1 MVAKKSK
8 KIKRLVLKIKSLEEA
23 KPTRPKRSEK
33 PVKVLIKKT
42 KQKPPSLVT
51 RAKRRVKKRFISLTK
66 PIEPAAYKARIKVIG
81 IGGGG
86 SSIVS
91 EIASEVKKV
100 GFVVANTDFQALR
113 GATKGTKHFQFGK
126 SITQGLGTGMNP
138 ELGEQAA
145 ESDKEKI
152 KELLKETDF
161 CILVSCLGGG
171 TGSGAAPVFAR
182 ILKNRGIHTLGIF
195 TLPFE
200 FEGGKRAQIAKDSLE
215 KLRQNLNALVIIPN
229 QKIFQIIDKNTS
241 LKEALSTINKALI
254 ENLKGLITLIYSSG
268 LIRVDFADLK
278 TILAGRGRLAYL
290 NSAEVKGPNQIE
302 EFAKKVVSSPLIP
315 YTVQGAKE
323 VLFNIDGGLNL
334 NMSQVEQIGKTISS
348 SINPKARVA
357 FGITQNKKEGI
368 KITLLVNGC
377 KWDEWEQKKEK
388 PKKQPKEKQALITK
402 IQDYNSLAPSRSRS
416 KQASKPKKMVRKKT
430 KEKLPEFPKVQQPEI
445 IQIPTEEPE
454 KVEIKVRKNALEM
467 KESIEKEEKK
477 MITQE
482 RKWETPAFLRRK
494 PSQFK
499 EKSKAQ

>member
-1 MVAKKSK
+1 MVKKKKVKKILLKKKLKRAKEPKGVLFKVKPLEGIK
-8 KIKRLVLKIKSLEEA
+8 KIKIK
-23 KPTRPKRSEK
+23 KPSK
-33 PVKVLIKKT
+33 PVKVLIKKA
-42 KQKPPSLVT
+42 KQKPSSLV
-51 RAKRRVKKRFISLTK
+51 K

-100 GFVVANTDFQALR
+100 VFVVANTDFQALQE
-113 GATKGTKHFQFGK
+113 ATKGIKHFQFGK

-171 TGSGAAPVFAR
+171 TGSGASPVFAN
-182 ILKNRGIHTLGIF
+182 ILRNLGILTLGIF

-200 FEGGKRAQIAKDSLE
+200 FEGEKRAQIAKDSLE
-215 KLRQNLNALVIIPN
+215 KSRQNLNALVIIPN
-229 QKIFQIIDKNTS
+229 QKIFQIIDKNTP

-254 ENLKGLITLIYSSG
+254 ENLEGLITLIYSSG

-278 TILAGRGRLAYL
+278 TILAGRGRLTYL
-290 NSAEVKGPNQIE
+290 NSAKAKGPNQIE
-302 EFAKKVVSSPLIP
+302 ELAKKVVSSSLIP
-315 YTVQGAKE
+315 YSVQGAKE

-334 NMSQVEQIGKTISS
+334 NMSQVEQIGKTISN

-357 FGITQNKKEGI
+357 FGITQNKKEEI

-377 KWDEWEQKKEK
+377 KWDEWGEKEEK
-388 PKKQPKEKQALITK
+388 PKKELKEKPMKKAQNRTEEKPPELSKVQRPEITQ
-402 IQDYNSLAPSRSRS
+402 ISTE
-416 KQASKPKKMVRKKT
+416 KPKKVK
-430 KEKLPEFPKVQQPEI
+430 
-445 IQIPTEEPE
+445 IQ
-454 KVEIKVRKNALEM
+454 VKNALEM
-467 KESIEKEEKK
+467 KKSIGKEEKK
-477 MITQE
+477 MIAQE

-494 PSQFK
+494 PSQFE